1 MRQSQ
6 QKTWVIEKRTSDGKL
21 DFSEPQPPFFLASEE
36 DLCKWWF
43 RENPGAASSI
53 AWLDIL
59 NVWIPSK
66 GFSVRPK
73 TW

>member
-1 MRQSQ
+1 MRRSQ
-6 QKTWVIEKRTSDGKL
+6 RKEWVIEKRTADGKL
-21 DFSEPQPPFFLASEE
+21 DFSEPQPPFFLASQE
-36 DLCKWWF
+36 DLCSWWF
-43 RENPGAASSI
+43 REHPEASI

-59 NVWIPSK
+59 HVWIPSL